1 MLKKNRVFL
10 GVAVAVVSA
19 IPVYADEWSEGAEV
33 RGRRGAV
40 VTYRAKVDGD
50 TLIVEA
56 SHDKGWHTYAM
67 DNVQRAQKKSGKE
80 KPETELPTVISVTG
94 GLSVEGNWRQT
105 KPKELS
111 QEVIQWYTWGFE
123 GKAYFAAKVKR
134 SGDAP
139 VQITINGQACNET
152 SCSMVDAVVVTLT
165 LNEGDGAGTSKFKLA
180 DLLEVKKPSKP

>member
-1 MLKKNRVFL
+1 MLEKTRFFL
-10 GVAVAVVSA
+10 GVAVAVASA
-19 IPVYADEWSEGAEV
+19 IPVYAGEWSERAEV

-80 KPETELPTVISVTG
+80 KPETEFPTVISVAG

-111 QEVIQWYTWGFE
+111 QDVIQWYTWGFE
-123 GKAYFAAKVKR
+123 GKAYFAAKIKR

-139 VQITINGQACNET
+139 ARITINGQACNAT
-152 SCSMVDAVVVTLT
+152 SCSMVDGIVITLT
-165 LNEGDGAGTSKFKLA
+165 LKEGDGTGTSMFDLT
-180 DLLEVKKPSKP
+180 DLLEITKPSKP